1 MEERRIRISD
11 IAEELGLSTATVS
24 NVLHGKTKKIS
35 DETVRR
41 VQALLE
47 ERQYIPSMAGILLAQ
62 NSSRIIGV
70 VVNDHEKYEGRT
82 LEDVFIASSLS
93 YLSTEIEKQGRFMM
107 VKKTKDPEEIIR
119 FASMWN
125 MDGLVVIGFCDE
137 DYMYMR
143 NHMRIPFVVYD
154 GICENPERICNIK
167 IDDFDG
173 GVQMGEHLKALGHR
187 QILFLADND
196 VGMDKERYEGLCI
209 GLGCTGTGGDG
220 SGCGINGECSGSS
233 DGGHCDGLQ
242 SMPEVE
248 YMIIPMAKEERWEF
262 YRDNLDV
269 FCGVTAVFAASD
281 YYAIDLIRFLN
292 EQGIRVPED
301 ISVAG
306 FDDIPMCEMVSPTLT
321 TVRQDGAQRAKVAME
336 KLQELWEQKEIETTV
351 VLPVK
356 LMMRESTD
364 AVK

>member
-1 MEERRIRISD
+1 MEERRVRISD

-107 VKKTKDPEEIIR
+107 VKKTRDPEEIIR

-167 IDDFDG
+167 IDDFGG
-173 GVQMGEHLKALGHR
+173 GVQVGEHLKTLGHK
-187 QILFLADND
+187 QVLFLADNN
-196 VGMDKERYEGLCI
+196 VCMDKERYEGLCVGI
-209 GLGCTGTGGDG
+209 GCVEAGGDG
-220 SGCGINGECSGSS
+220 SGRGIGVECGSS
-233 DGGHCDGLQ
+233 DDGDCDGLQ

-262 YRDNLDV
+262 YHDKLDK
-269 FCGVTAVFAASD
+269 FRGVTAVFAASD

-301 ISVAG
+301 LSVAG
-306 FDDIPMCEMVSPTLT
+306 FDDIPMCEMVSPALT
-321 TVRQDGAQRAKVAME
+321 TVRQDGELRAKVAME
-336 KLQELWEQKEIETTV
+336 KLKELREQKETETTIT
-351 VLPVK
+351 LPVK
-356 LMMRESTD
+356 LVVRGSTRT
-364 AVK
+364 VFV